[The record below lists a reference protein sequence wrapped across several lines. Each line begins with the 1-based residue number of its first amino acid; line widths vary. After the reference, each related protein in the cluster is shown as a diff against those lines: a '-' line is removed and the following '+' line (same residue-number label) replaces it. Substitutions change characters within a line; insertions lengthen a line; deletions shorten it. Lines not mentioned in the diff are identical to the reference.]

1 MAPRTNT
8 QRAAVVVDL
17 GFGDSGKGL
26 VTDALVR
33 ELGAHVVVRFN
44 GGGQAGHNVV
54 TGDGRHHT
62 FSQLG
67 AGSFVPGV
75 RTFLSRHVV
84 VHPTA
89 LLVEARILS
98 GKGVPLPLTRLLA
111 SREALVTTPYHQAA
125 NRIRELARGEG
136 RHGSC
141 GVGVGETVADALA
154 SPEEAIRLG
163 DLLDRSTLRAKLG
176 RLRERKREA
185 LAAELRATARLGA
198 AEPEHR
204 VFDLPELVDRYLE
217 AIEPFVESGAIVGDE
232 VLAELLAT
240 GDVVFEGAQGV
251 LLDEHAGF
259 HPHTTWSR
267 CTFANALE
275 LLRDADFDGETMRVG
290 VLRTYA
296 TRHGRGPMPTED
308 ASLAPLLPEPHNT
321 HGPWQEAFRVGPFD
335 AVLARYALEVVGGVD
350 GLAFTHLDALGRL
363 VPYRVCT
370 GYRSEAPVDPRLART
385 EARDASRI
393 IGLVPPVAT
402 DLEHAQALARLL
414 ERVQP
419 EYELLLGPADNARAR
434 GTLLEWIESLLET
447 RIRMTSS
454 GPTAGHVVRR

>member
-1 MAPRTNT
+1 MPSSTKTR
-8 QRAAVVVDL
+8 RASIVVDL
-17 GFGDSGKGL
+17 AFGDSGKGL

-89 LLVEARILS
+89 LLVEARILA
-98 GKGVPLPLTRLLA
+98 GKGVPLPLARLLA

-125 NRIRELARGEG
+125 NRLRELARAEA

-141 GVGVGETVADALA
+141 GVGVGETVADALEG
-154 SPEEAIRLG
+154 PEDAVRLA
-163 DLLDRSTLRAKLG
+163 DLLDRSTLRAKLE
-176 RLRERKREA
+176 RLRERKREE
-185 LAAELRATARLGA
+185 LGPELRETARLVA

-204 VFDLPELVDRYLE
+204 VFDRDEIVDRWIDAVEPLVE
-217 AIEPFVESGAIVGDE
+217 AGAIVGDE
-232 VLAELLAT
+232 VLSELLAK

-267 CTFANALE
+267 CTFENALA
-275 LLRDADFDGETMRVG
+275 LLEEARFEGETLRLG

-308 ASLAPLLPEPHNT
+308 PRLVPLLPEPHNT
-321 HGPWQEAFRVGPFD
+321 HGPWQEAFRVGAFD
-335 AVLARYALEVVGGVD
+335 AVLARYALAVVGGVD
-350 GLAFTHLDALGRL
+350 GLALTHLDALERL

-370 GYRSEAPVDPRLART
+370 AYRGAAPIDAALART
-385 EARDASRI
+385 EALDPSRVV
-393 IGLVPPVAT
+393 GLVPPVAP
-402 DLEHAQALARLL
+402 DLERQQALTRLL
-414 ERVQP
+414 ERVEP
-419 EYELLLGPADNARAR
+419 EYEVLLGAADNARAR
-434 GTLLEWIESLLET
+434 GTLLEWIESLLGS
-447 RIRMTSS
+447 RIRTTSS